1 MHTSVSII
9 YFTSHGILKTIKN
22 YDLNKA
28 HDHNVVSI
36 CMTKI
41 CDSSI
46 CKPLELIVKSCF
58 ENGKSTA
65 E

>member
-9 YFTSHGILKTIKN
+9 HFTSHGILKTIKN

-28 HDHNVVSI
+28 HDHNMVSI

-41 CDSSI
+41 CDASN
-46 CKPLELIVKSCF
+46 CKPLELIV
-58 ENGKSTA
+58 
-65 E
+65 